1 MNKQCAV
8 GVAAIL
14 VLSLSSCGLKD
25 AVQDSVINTISG
37 GTASLSDV
45 KPSTSAKA
53 TEKSKDDGGGLLGGL
68 LGGILGG
75 DSNDAGGLL
84 EGLLGGDESGLLEGM
99 LGEGSGS
106 SGSDSATGNSN
117 SSGGSDNGFGTVKL
131 SKATDKWP
139 SGVYDAY
146 GVPEFKAG
154 KVSFTY
160 PEDESGAVY
169 MQCTREDMLAY
180 VDALLAKG
188 FRISDIDYECMQERT
203 WESFEIYFPTPGG
216 EFSIDGYF
224 TYENE
229 GKGNTEYG
237 WQEDEEEDF
246 EFTFNFRMY
255 IAQRGKPE
263 GWTKKGLLEKIGISD
278 DVIMVPD
285 ASKVVGS
292 VDTLFM
298 TEDPLYYMFEVDFHF
313 DYNLTIEYIRAYSVK
328 LAEAF
333 IKASDDG
340 QILEL
345 FTQSPI
351 DPSAKLDT
359 GIPSFLYNYGGKM
372 HMVMISG
379 ESGFG
384 QGITI
389 VVQQVQDK

>member
-1 MNKQCAV
+1 
-8 GVAAIL
+8 
-14 VLSLSSCGLKD
+14 
-25 AVQDSVINTISG
+25 
-37 GTASLSDV
+37 
-45 KPSTSAKA
+45 
-53 TEKSKDDGGGLLGGL
+53 
-68 LGGILGG
+68 
-75 DSNDAGGLL
+75 
-84 EGLLGGDESGLLEGM
+84 
-99 LGEGSGS
+99 
-106 SGSDSATGNSN
+106 
-117 SSGGSDNGFGTVKL
+117 
-131 SKATDKWP
+131 
-139 SGVYDAY
+139 
-146 GVPEFKAG
+146 
-154 KVSFTY
+154 
-160 PEDESGAVY
+160 
-169 MQCTREDMLAY
+169 
-180 VDALLAKG
+180 
-188 FRISDIDYECMQERT
+188 
-203 WESFEIYFPTPGG
+203 
-216 EFSIDGYF
+216 
-224 TYENE
+224 
-229 GKGNTEYG
+229 
-237 WQEDEEEDF
+237 
-246 EFTFNFRMY
+246 
-255 IAQRGKPE
+255 
-263 GWTKKGLLEKIGISD
+263 
-278 DVIMVPD
+278 VPD